1 MNARHVA
8 LWMSA
13 SLCAVFAIPSLAQD
27 QSIDKPKTVAM
38 VPISMALGTDG
49 AKKATREY
57 LETVVTKA
65 GFEILPTAR
74 TAAAM
79 TSVGIIVPDDERVKQ
94 LPPLPAPKDLLSIG
108 QKLGCDYVIAARA
121 TWHTRS
127 IWVSLGP
134 KTKSDCTVDMM
145 IVDVKKQEVALDA
158 KAVKMDSTAKE
169 DALKAAGTVLL
180 TPLFTAVS
188 GGPKTP
194 HETRAGVLAMAKA
207 ISPWLPVSQ
216 TAKKI
221 K

>member
-1 MNARHVA
+1 MNARLIVTAALSLGVA
-8 LWMSA
+8 FA
-13 SLCAVFAIPSLAQD
+13 TAVAAQE
-27 QSIDKPKTVAM
+27 QSSPNPKTVALLPVTM
-38 VPISMALGTDG
+38 TKCTDG
-49 AKKATREY
+49 ARKATKDY
-57 LETVVTKA
+57 LESVITKA
-65 GFEILPTAR
+65 GFEIMPVAR
-74 TAAAM
+74 AVAAARNEGV
-79 TSVGIIVPDDERVKQ
+79 TTPDEEQFKD
-94 LPPLPAPKDLLSIG
+94 LPPLPAPKQLLSIG
-108 QKLGCDYVIAARA
+108 QKLGCDFVIAARA

-134 KTKSDCTVDMM
+134 KTKSDCTVDLL

-158 KAVKMDSTAKE
+158 KAVRMDSTAKE

-216 TAKKI
+216 ATKKI

>member
-1 MNARHVA
+1 MNARQG
-8 LWMSA
+8 A
-13 SLCAVFAIPSLAQD
+13 SKLFLLFLVGLAIPVRAQD
-27 QSIDKPKTVAM
+27 TQSDKPKTVALLP
-38 VPISMALGTDG
+38 VPMTKGTDG
-49 AKKATREY
+49 AKKATKDY
-57 LETVVTKA
+57 LETVLTKA
-65 GFEILPTAR
+65 GFETLPPAR
-74 TAAAM
+74 TTAAAAGCGV
-79 TSVGIIVPDDERVKQ
+79 TYPDEDRMKD
-94 LPPLPAPKDLLSIG
+94 LPPLPTPKELLAIG
-108 QKLGCDYVIAARA
+108 EKLGSDFVVAARA

-134 KTKSDCTVDMM
+134 KTKSDCTVDML

-158 KAVKMDSTAKE
+158 KSVRMDSTAKE
-169 DALKAAGTVLL
+169 DGLKAAGTILL

-216 TAKKI
+216 TSKKI